1 MPNRKSVSL
10 LSPELRQEDKSDSQQ
25 SVTPKVQ
32 VRNLWKIFGKTQSID
47 IDSFDKSKSK
57 QQLLEEL
64 GLVVALANVALD
76 INEGETFVVMG
87 LSGSGKST
95 LLRCINRLIE
105 PTRGE
110 VTIDGENVTTMD
122 VEQLRKLR
130 RHKMSMVFQHFA
142 LMPFRS
148 ILDNVAFGLELRG
161 VSEKERQE
169 RANEILT
176 LVDLTGWGNYHPEE
190 LSGGMQQR
198 VGLARALATNPDILL
213 LDEPFSALDPLIRR
227 EMQDEFLKLASV
239 VRKTVIFVTHDL
251 NEALKLGDRIAI
263 MQDGKIVQVGS
274 TKEIVLYPANDY
286 VREFVRDVP
295 KMKVLV
301 ARRVMESPGVIANV
315 DEAPDAILKR
325 LAKQREKFAFVVDN
339 KSEFQGV
346 IRIEALKTV
355 VEEHK
360 TTTDAIYTGCI
371 PQAEPETIL
380 EELAQLSAGSDL
392 PVVIVD
398 RSKKLHGIV
407 PMASILK
414 GITERED

>member
-1 MPNRKSVSL
+1 MSNSKSVSL
-10 LSPELRQEDKSDSQQ
+10 LSPELRQEDKGDSQQ
-25 SVTPKVQ
+25 SVIPKVQ
-32 VRNLWKIFGKTQSID
+32 VHNLWKIFGKTHSVD

-57 QQLLEEL
+57 QELLEEL
-64 GLVVALANVALD
+64 GLVIALADVALD

-110 VTIDGENVTTMD
+110 VTIDGENVTAMN
-122 VEQLRKLR
+122 VEQLRELR
-130 RHKMSMVFQHFA
+130 RHRMSMVFQHFA

-169 RANEILT
+169 QAKEMLT
-176 LVDLTGWGNYHPEE
+176 LVGLEGWGNYHPEE

-198 VGLARALATNPDILL
+198 VGLARALATDPDILL

-301 ARRVMESPGVIANV
+301 ARRVMEPPGVIANV

-325 LAKQREKFAFVVDN
+325 LTKQREQYAFVVDD
-339 KSEFQGV
+339 KREFQGV

-360 TTTDAIYTGCI
+360 TTTDAFCTDCI
-371 PQAEPETIL
+371 PEAEPETIL

-398 RSKKLHGIV
+398 RNKKLHGIV

-414 GITERED
+414 GITESEE